1 MQPVKAEFMSEI
13 GRQIAFL
20 SAFLGGFAA
29 TRYHVPDRL
38 LQSVG
43 GDSCR
48 HYRVKCS
55 RWRGVGQGDP
65 TFARCLAWRSF
76 AKPSFKGRQSEE
88 RKSKTSNHWMC
99 SQL

>member
-1 MQPVKAEFMSEI
+1 VKAEFISEI

-29 TRYHVPDRL
+29 TRHHVPDRL

-55 RWRGVGQGDP
+55 RVDEASDKEIRLSRGAWHEGRSRSHPSKVAKVKSERAKHP
-65 TFARCLAWRSF
+65 TIGCAA
-76 AKPSFKGRQSEE
+76 
-88 RKSKTSNHWMC
+88 N
-99 SQL
+99 